1 MFLKKLF
8 QSNIDPDT
16 ELMIEDH
23 QFLMRYMLYSV
34 RSFNLLVEEIKS
46 SFPDLK
52 CTEKIDQTDDGDPR
66 VFKYTFSW
74 KSENNPKHWIEFVL
88 RFDNN
93 AQICLKIYGQNQ
105 NLNHNNEI
113 YNISD
118 GYSAELFSHDRES
131 LYRKEVIDK
140 IRVYYNRM
148 MELPVSRSYNIPS
161 VLIFFDSKCKTP
173 DDNFSQRMS
182 IVKENCAKF
191 LNRHVDSI
199 AFTAIELDRESAW
212 KTIEEKDLEDKP
224 VDIILLSRDLLFG
237 NNRIEEIQQKLSSMN
252 TSIIC
257 I

>member
-93 AQICLKIYGQNQ
+93 AQICLKIYGQHKNPD
-105 NLNHNNEI
+105 LNNEM
-113 YNISD
+113 YDISD
-118 GYSAELFSHDRES
+118 TYSAELFSHDREP

-140 IRVYYNRM
+140 IRFYYNRM
-148 MELPVSRSYNIPS
+148 MELPVSRSYNTLN
-161 VLIFFDSKCKTP
+161 VLIFFDTKCKTP
-173 DDNFSQRMS
+173 DDRFTQRMS
-182 IVKENCAKF
+182 IVKENCANF

-199 AFTAIELDRESAW
+199 YFTTIELDPVKMR
-212 KTIEEKDLEDKP
+212 KFIVNEDDTP

-237 NNRIEEIQQKLSSMN
+237 NNRIKEIQQKLSSMN

>member
-74 KSENNPKHWIEFVL
+74 KSKNNPKHWIEFVL

-131 LYRKEVIDK
+131 FYRKEIIYK
-140 IRVYYNRM
+140 IGIYYNSM
-148 MELPVSRSYNIPS
+148 KELPVSKSYNKLG
-161 VLIFFDSKCKTP
+161 VLIFFDEKFKAP
-173 DDNFSQRMS
+173 DDNFTQRMT
-182 IVKENCAKF
+182 IVKENCANF

-199 AFTAIELDRESAW
+199 YFTAIELDPEKIW
-212 KTIEEKDLEDKP
+212 KIVEKDDLEDKP
-224 VDIILLSRDLLFG
+224 VDIILLSRDLISD
-237 NNRIEEIQQKLSSMN
+237 NNRVEEIRQKLSSMN
-252 TSIIC
+252 ISIIC
-257 I
+257 V